1 MRTLQGSTL
10 LLLLLLLAAGCVH
23 AYKPVIIVH
32 GLFDGPKE
40 FTNLTGFITK
50 VHPETEVMTISQ
62 YDYKAS
68 VTTMWQQVKAF
79 RNDIEKIMLK
89 YPDGVHLLCF
99 SQGGLICRG
108 VLSTMPHHNVHT
120 FIALSSPLAGQYG
133 ETSYLKRIFPDSVK
147 KEVHVI
153 CYNKVG
159 QIMSICN
166 YWNDPHYRSSYL
178 RKNNF
183 LPVLNGENPP
193 SKMSA
198 WRENFLRIKK
208 LVLIGGPDDG
218 VITPWQSRLLVTK
231 SLKNL
236 MTMVDPEEGLGNK
249 SFASYQGLQ
258 WAFQPFLQHSS
269 TSTWYLNMGSFSIR
283 EIGQCTKGVE
293 EKRKIAI
300 VSFLNTLGWLYVI
313 DQSA

>member
-218 VITPWQSRLLVTK
+218 VITPWQSSHFGFYNSTEDVVEMRNQKFYKDDLFG
-231 SLKNL
+231 LKTLDSRGNISVCIHSGVKHTEWHSNFTVFRSC
-236 MTMVDPEEGLGNK
+236 MEE
-249 SFASYQGLQ
+249 
-258 WAFQPFLQHSS
+258 
-269 TSTWYLNMGSFSIR
+269 
-283 EIGQCTKGVE
+283 
-293 EKRKIAI
+293 
-300 VSFLNTLGWLYVI
+300 WLT
-313 DQSA
+313 